1 MMMIQLLL
9 LLLSSASMMWL
20 IEGTAAA
27 SPNGTVI
34 DINSPY
40 YKIKIT
46 PGETELCTT
55 SMHACLIIIIIIIIV
70 VICYH
75 SLV

>member
-1 MMMIQLLL
+1 MIMMMIQLLL

-20 IEGTAAA
+20 IEGTAVA

-34 DINSPY
+34 DMNNPY
-40 YKIKIT
+40 NKIKIT
-46 PGETELCTT
+46 PGETKLCTT
-55 SMHACLIIIIIIIIV
+55 SIHACLITIIII
-70 VICYH
+70 ICYH